1 MDPARQYDQPALWVN
16 GLALEGLIKI
26 DSAGK
31 VQPALATKVE
41 NPDPLTYVYTL
52 REGVKFWNGAEVT
65 TDDVVYSLRRYQDE
79 TAQTASKYKSVDTI
93 EATGPMEVTVTLKR
107 PDSSW
112 PYTPAYAGQIVEK
125 KFADAH
131 ADNLGGPGV
140 LTMGTGPWQPKDFNS
155 SAGMTFVKND
165 GWWGAA
171 EARDDFDE
179 SWKTV
184 KLVFAAA
191 VPGAAAV
198 RAGDVDG
205 MVGGDGT
212 AFSGSNVEL
221 TKAPTETL
229 GYITLLTDKGPL
241 ADVHVRRAIAHL
253 VDRDSIIASALKGF
267 GDPATHMTS
276 QRVWTELPEDAV
288 EAAYDDIE
296 TYDYDLDAA
305 KRELE
310 QSEYADGATI
320 EAEVISTYPSFVRA
334 TEILKEQAAK
344 IGLTIDIKGMPGAEW
359 LTNSSNHTMEM
370 TVSTYSSL
378 SPDPNFYPNTLM
390 RADGLEAGGSNYA
403 NLDAPGLDDFVQ
415 SASTAPAQS
424 AEQLEAVVGALTI
437 NASEAAYI
445 PIYTQQAVF
454 AHDPELSFDGFS
466 QYAMGS
472 PYPLS
477 IK

>member
-1 MDPARQYDQPALWVN
+1 
-16 GLALEGLIKI
+16 
-26 DSAGK
+26 
-31 VQPALATKVE
+31 
-41 NPDPLTYVYTL
+41 
-52 REGVKFWNGAEVT
+52 
-65 TDDVVYSLRRYQDE
+65 
-79 TAQTASKYKSVDTI
+79 
-93 EATGPMEVTVTLKR
+93 
-107 PDSSW
+107 
-112 PYTPAYAGQIVEK
+112 
-125 KFADAH
+125 
-131 ADNLGGPGV
+131 
-140 LTMGTGPWQPKDFNS
+140 
-155 SAGMTFVKND
+155 
-165 GWWGAA
+165 
-171 EARDDFDE
+171 
-179 SWKTV
+179 
-184 KLVFAAA
+184 
-191 VPGAAAV
+191 
-198 RAGDVDG
+198 
-205 MVGGDGT
+205 
-212 AFSGSNVEL
+212 
-221 TKAPTETL
+221 
-229 GYITLLTDKGPL
+229 
-241 ADVHVRRAIAHL
+241 
-253 VDRDSIIASALKGF
+253 
-267 GDPATHMTS
+267 
-276 QRVWTELPEDAV
+276 
-288 EAAYDDIE
+288 
-296 TYDYDLDAA
+296 
-305 KRELE
+305 
-310 QSEYADGATI
+310 
-320 EAEVISTYPSFVRA
+320 VRA